1 LLQLDAQ
8 IKQVNQRLQAEIQKL
23 LRAVETEYNVAKSR
37 EAALLA
43 NVNELKRE
51 ARTLTERETQA
62 LALQR
67 ERDSSE
73 ELHTAVMK
81 RFKETGIATALE
93 SNNVRVV
100 ELATPPGLPARP
112 RTRLIMMLSVVAGLA
127 LGGGVALLA
136 ESLDNRVRSPED
148 VERAVGLPILGI
160 VPVFSSKRDG

>member
-1 LLQLDAQ
+1 
-8 IKQVNQRLQAEIQKL
+8 
-23 LRAVETEYNVAKSR
+23 
-37 EAALLA
+37 LLA

-73 ELHTAVMK
+73 ELHTAIMK

-93 SNNVRVV
+93 ANNVRIV
-100 ELATPPGLPARP
+100 EPATPPDIPARP
-112 RTRLIMMLSVVAGLA
+112 RTRLILMLSVVAGLA
-127 LGGGVALLA
+127 LGGGVAFLA

-148 VERAVGLPILGI
+148 VERAVGLPVLGI
-160 VPVFSSKRDG
+160 VPVFSSKRER